1 MPRYAGGRW
10 KNSMSISA
18 SPSERFQR
26 FADGPL
32 RGAVLGF
39 LEDRARQSPSPH
51 TVRNYAI
58 DLEQFLDFFTPATPV
73 SQIGVNE
80 LREWMAGLYDRK
92 LTAVSIRRKVS
103 SVRSFFHFCRQR
115 NLCEKNSA
123 KYLRLPKTPK
133 KVPEV
138 LDAEAVNFLVDNIGK
153 AELQRPFP
161 KRDRAIF
168 EVLYGCGLRVS
179 ELVGLSLADL
189 DLEERWLRVMGKGS
203 KERMAPIGH
212 SALDAL
218 QSYLAERTA
227 QKGEQAVFLNYKG
240 LRISSRAV
248 HQITKFYALMLL
260 GDPSVHPHEFRHSFA
275 THLLNAGADLRAIQE
290 LLGHSSLSTTQ
301 IYTKVA
307 IEDLERVYQQ
317 SHPKA

>member
-1 MPRYAGGRW
+1 
-10 KNSMSISA
+10 MSISA
-18 SPSERFQR
+18 SPFERFAR

-32 RGAVLGF
+32 KQAATGF
-39 LEDRARQSPSPH
+39 LEDRARQASSEH
-51 TVRNYAI
+51 TLRNYAI
-58 DLEQFLDFFTPATPV
+58 DLEQFLDFFTPQPAIN
-73 SQIGVNE
+73 SLGVNE
-80 LREWMAGLYDRK
+80 LREWMSGLFDRK

-103 SVRSFFHFCRQR
+103 SLRSFFHYCRL
-115 NLCEKNSA
+115 NELCEQNSA

-133 KVPEV
+133 KVPQV

-153 AELQRPFP
+153 QELKRPFP

-179 ELVGLSLADL
+179 ELVGLNLDDMDL
-189 DLEERWLRVMGKGS
+189 DQRWLRVLGKGN
-203 KERMAPIGH
+203 KERMTPIGH
-212 SALDAL
+212 TPLAALNA
-218 QSYLAERTA
+218 YLAERTSSPT
-227 QKGEQAVFLNYKG
+227 EQAVFLNYKG
-240 LRISSRAV
+240 GRMSSRAV
-248 HQITKFYALMLL
+248 HQITKFYAVMLL

-290 LLGHSSLSTTQ
+290 LLGHASLSTTQ

>member
-1 MPRYAGGRW
+1 
-10 KNSMSISA
+10 MSISA

-26 FADGPL
+26 FGDGPL
-32 RGAVLGF
+32 KEAITGF
-39 LEDRARQSPSPH
+39 LEDRARLSASTH
-51 TVRNYAI
+51 TLRNYAI
-58 DLEQFLDFFTPATPV
+58 DLEQFLDFFTPATAV
-73 SQIGVNE
+73 SQLGVNE
-80 LREWMAGLYDRK
+80 MREWMAGLYDRK

-103 SVRSFFHFCRQR
+103 SVRSFFHYCRQR

-133 KVPEV
+133 KVPAV

-153 AELQRPFP
+153 AELKRPFP

-179 ELVGLSLADL
+179 ELVGLSLKDL

-218 QSYLAERTA
+218 KTYLAERKA
-227 QKGEQAVFLNYKG
+227 EAGEQAVFLNYKG
-240 LRISSRAV
+240 TRISSRAR
-248 HQITKFYALMLL
+248 KPA
-260 GDPSVHPHEFRHSFA
+260 A
-275 THLLNAGADLRAIQE
+275 
-290 LLGHSSLSTTQ
+290 
-301 IYTKVA
+301 
-307 IEDLERVYQQ
+307 
-317 SHPKA
+317 

>member
-1 MPRYAGGRW
+1 
-10 KNSMSISA
+10 MSISA
-18 SPSERFQR
+18 SPSERFAR

-32 RGAVLGF
+32 KQAATGF
-39 LEDRARQSPSPH
+39 LEDRARQASSVH
-51 TVRNYAI
+51 TLRNYAI
-58 DLEQFLDFFTPATPV
+58 DLEQFIDYFTPQPAINTL
-73 SQIGVNE
+73 GVNE

-92 LTAVSIRRKVS
+92 LTPVSIRRKVS
-103 SVRSFFHFCRQR
+103 SLRSFFHYCRQHE
-115 NLCEKNSA
+115 LCDKNSA

-133 KVPEV
+133 KVPQV

-153 AELQRPFP
+153 QELKRPFP

-179 ELVGLSLADL
+179 ELVGLNLEDMDL
-189 DLEERWLRVMGKGS
+189 DQRWLSVMGKGS
-203 KERMAPIGH
+203 KERLVPIGH
-212 SALDAL
+212 TPLAAL
-218 QSYLAERTA
+218 QTYLTERDANPAER
-227 QKGEQAVFLNYKG
+227 AVFLNYKG
-240 LRISSRAV
+240 GRMSSRAV
-248 HQITKFYALMLL
+248 HQITKFYAMMLL

-290 LLGHSSLSTTQ
+290 LLGHASLSTTQ

>member
-1 MPRYAGGRW
+1 
-10 KNSMSISA
+10 MSISA
-18 SPSERFQR
+18 SPSERFAR

-32 RGAVLGF
+32 KQAATGF
-39 LEDRARQSPSPH
+39 LEDRARQASSVH
-51 TVRNYAI
+51 TLRNYAI
-58 DLEQFLDFFTPATPV
+58 DLEQFIDYFTPQPAINTL
-73 SQIGVNE
+73 GVNE

-92 LTAVSIRRKVS
+92 LTPVSIRRKVS
-103 SVRSFFHFCRQR
+103 SLRSFFHYCRQHE
-115 NLCEKNSA
+115 LCDKNSA

-133 KVPEV
+133 KVPQV

-153 AELQRPFP
+153 QELKRPFP

-179 ELVGLSLADL
+179 ELVGLNLEDMDL
-189 DLEERWLRVMGKGS
+189 DQRWLSVMGKGS
-203 KERMAPIGH
+203 KERLVPIGH
-212 SALDAL
+212 TPLAAL
-218 QSYLAERTA
+218 QTYLAERDA
-227 QKGEQAVFLNYKG
+227 KPAERAVFLNYKG
-240 LRISSRAV
+240 GRMSARAV
-248 HQITKFYALMLL
+248 HQITKFYAMMLL

-290 LLGHSSLSTTQ
+290 LLGHASLSTTQ